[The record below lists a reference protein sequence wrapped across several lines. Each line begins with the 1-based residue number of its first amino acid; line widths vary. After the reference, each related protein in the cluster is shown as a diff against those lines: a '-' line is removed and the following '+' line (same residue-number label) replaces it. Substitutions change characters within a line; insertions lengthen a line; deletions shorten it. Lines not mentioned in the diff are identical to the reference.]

1 MEYGNRLEHVRRAA
15 LAGGVLGLAVTLFAV
30 VMISVEGGWG
40 RANLLGLLSLL
51 FLPALVLGLV
61 VGLSACFRIR
71 VRGGQV
77 QHVLLGRFVLSQ
89 RPVADFLRLES
100 RGFPTLCFRDGRVI
114 RFLGAHLHEL
124 ARMEQ
129 ELSALASRRPRS
141 DGRRP

>member
-15 LAGGVLGLAVTLFAV
+15 LVGGVLGVCVVLFAV

-40 RANLLGLLSLL
+40 RANPLGLLYLL
-51 FLPALVLGLV
+51 FLPAAALSLV
-61 VGLSACFRIR
+61 VGLTVCFRIR
-71 VRGGQV
+71 VAGGQV

-89 RPVADFLRLES
+89 RPVADFLGLEY

-114 RFLGAHLHEL
+114 RFLGAHVHEL

-141 DGRRP
+141 DGRP